1 MLELPAII
9 LVCVSF
15 FGFLN
20 HKYLKLPLTVG
31 LVLIALISGLSVLVF
46 DTILPS
52 LEISLTL
59 REWLDEIDF
68 NRTLMNGMLSFLL
81 FAGALHVDLN
91 SLMKAKLHV
100 SILAT
105 FGVLMSTFI
114 NGTCFY
120 FLTQLFGFNI
130 EYIYCLIFG
139 VIVTPTDPV
148 AVLGLLKRLKVPKR
162 LEAIIGGESLF
173 NDGVAVV
180 IFSVLLTI
188 AFGSSTGHGGHEV
201 MNATTILVLFIKEA
215 FGGALLGIVAGY
227 LTFLLLK
234 SMDDYVLEVI
244 ATLALVMG
252 AYSIA
257 LNLHISGPIAMVV
270 AGVFIGNT
278 GRQLAMSEKTREHV
292 TEFWHLIDEILNAAL
307 FVLIGF
313 EVLVLSSDSNILS
326 LSIICVIIAVLARL
340 IAVSIPLNLLN
351 PIIAKEKGEILIL
364 TWAGLRGGIS
374 IALALS
380 LPENEIKPII
390 VTATYAV
397 VVFSILIQ
405 GLTIESLIKR
415 FHNEK

>member
-9 LVCVSF
+9 LVFVSV
-15 FGFLN
+15 FGFIN
-20 HKYLKLPLTVG
+20 HKFLKLPLTVG
-31 LVLIALISGLSVLVF
+31 LVLIALISSLGV
-46 DTILPS
+46 ILLEAIIPS
-52 LEISLTL
+52 LTISETVKV
-59 REWLDEIDF
+59 WLNEIDF

-105 FGVLMSTFI
+105 FGVILSTFI
-114 NGTCFY
+114 NGTCFFY
-120 FLTQLFGFNI
+120 LTHLFGFNI

-188 AFGSSTGHGGHEV
+188 AFGSATGHGGHGA
-201 MNATTILVLFIKEA
+201 MDANAILGLFVKEA
-215 FGGALLGIVAGY
+215 FGGALLGIIAGY
-227 LTFLLLK
+227 LTFLLLR

-278 GRQLAMSEKTREHV
+278 GRQFAMSEKTREHV

-313 EVLVLSSDSNILS
+313 EVIVLSADLNILS
-326 LSIICVIIAVLARL
+326 LSVICVIIAVLARL
-340 IAVSIPLNLLN
+340 IAVSLPLNLLN

-380 LPENEIKPII
+380 LPDSEIKPII
-390 VTATYAV
+390 LTATYAV

-415 FHNEK
+415 FHNE

>member
-9 LVCVSF
+9 LVFVSV
-15 FGFLN
+15 FGFIN
-20 HKYLKLPLTVG
+20 HKFLKLPLTVG
-31 LVLIALISGLSVLVF
+31 LVLIALISSLGV
-46 DTILPS
+46 ILLEAIIPS
-52 LEISLTL
+52 LTISETVKV
-59 REWLDEIDF
+59 WLNEIDF

-105 FGVLMSTFI
+105 FGVILSTFI
-114 NGTCFY
+114 NGTCFFY
-120 FLTQLFGFNI
+120 LTHLFGFNI

-188 AFGSSTGHGGHEV
+188 AFGSATGHGGHGT
-201 MNATTILVLFIKEA
+201 MDANAILGLFVKEA
-215 FGGALLGIVAGY
+215 FGGALLGIIAGY
-227 LTFLLLK
+227 LTFLLLR

-278 GRQLAMSEKTREHV
+278 GRQFAMSEKTREHV

-313 EVLVLSSDSNILS
+313 EVIVLSADLNILS

-340 IAVSIPLNLLN
+340 IAVSLPLNLLN

-380 LPENEIKPII
+380 LPDSEIKPII
-390 VTATYAV
+390 MTATYAV

-415 FHNEK
+415 FHNE